1 MKRSSKPHRI
11 ATRAVLMAALAV
23 CVVVS
28 VGCAVFF
35 YFACI
40 LPAVDKAATFD
51 LSRLADPGVPPD
63 AIQRSI
69 PVSEVPPHVLQALI
83 SREDPRFY
91 QHDGNDYVGMG
102 REFWG
107 HLRGREVR
115 GSRTIT
121 QQLAQNAFDLES
133 HSNRHLL
140 LLALARRIEQ
150 HFAKAEILEFYL
162 NRVYFGLVA
171 KKSVF
176 GIEAAAQVYF
186 VHKASDLNLVEGA
199 TLVGLIR
206 SPERYSPFRD
216 PKAALAARNVVLHR
230 MAEDGWITKEG
241 LEAALREPLRIV
253 DLQHVE

>member
-1 MKRSSKPHRI
+1 
-11 ATRAVLMAALAV
+11 MAALAV

-35 YFACI
+35 YFAYI
-40 LPAVDKAATFD
+40 LPAADKAATFD

-150 HFAKAEILEFYL
+150 NLAKTEILDCYL
-162 NRVYFGLVA
+162 NRVYFGLA
-171 KKSVF
+171 ANKPVF
-176 GIEAAAQVYF
+176 GIAGGAEVYF
-186 VHKASDLNLVEGA
+186 AKKAADLNLVEGA
-199 TLVGLIR
+199 MLVGLLR
-206 SPERYSPFRD
+206 SPDHYSPFRD
-216 PKAALAARNVVLHR
+216 PKAALAARDEVLHR
-230 MAEDGWITKEG
+230 MAEDGLITKDR
-241 LEAALREPLRIV
+241 LEAALNEPL
-253 DLQHVE
+253 HVVEP